1 MLVSSMR
8 LLRQGDILRGIWCG
22 MWCGV
27 AAALWTVAATTVR
40 AQPAPPVTMPAEKVS
55 PRIAPS
61 EVPATNA
68 AIASRYR
75 CGGVG
80 SDDSIA
86 MRAQMKEHPLSLLFA
101 QPGGAYLA
109 DIDVSIQGPAN
120 VQPLNF
126 RANGP
131 VCLIDLP
138 AGTYVVHASS
148 GGVTKKENVTVGAGA
163 KTVDFRF

>member
-1 MLVSSMR
+1 MLVSSMPFPR
-8 LLRQGDILRGIWCG
+8 RAELPMRAAWCG
-22 MWCGV
+22 LV
-27 AAALWTVAATTVR
+27 AAACALAATATVR

-55 PRIAPS
+55 PRIAPA
-61 EVPATNA
+61 EVPASNA
-68 AIASRYR
+68 AMASRYR

-101 QPGGAYLA
+101 RPGGAYLA
-109 DIDVSIQGPAN
+109 DIDVSIEGPAS

-138 AGTYVVHASS
+138 EGSYTVQASS
-148 GGVTKKENVTVGAGA
+148 GGVTKKERVTVGAGS

>member
-1 MLVSSMR
+1 MLP
-8 LLRQGDILRGIWCG
+8 
-22 MWCGV
+22 
-27 AAALWTVAATTVR
+27 AAPLTPGPATDARSETVTPFAVNV
-40 AQPAPPVTMPAEKVS
+40 PSEMPASNGAV
-55 PRIAPS
+55 
-61 EVPATNA
+61 T
-68 AIASRYR
+68 SRYR

-80 SDDSIA
+80 SDDSDAI
-86 MRAQMKEHPLSLLFA
+86 RAQMKEYPLSLLFA
-101 QPGGAYLA
+101 RPGGAYLA

-138 AGTYVVHASS
+138 AGSYTVHATS
-148 GGVTKKENVTVGAGA
+148 GGVTKKESIIVGTGP

>member
-1 MLVSSMR
+1 MSLPQR
-8 LLRQGDILRGIWCG
+8 G
-22 MWCGV
+22 MWCS
-27 AAALWTVAATTVR
+27 LWGGAVIAMCLMSATAVR
-40 AQPAPPVTMPAEKVS
+40 AQPAPPVTMPAEKVAPS
-55 PRIAPS
+55 IAPA

-80 SDDSIA
+80 SDDSDAI
-86 MRAQMKEHPLSLLFA
+86 RAQMKEHPLSLLFA
-101 QPGGAYLA
+101 RPGGAYLA
-109 DIDVSIQGPAN
+109 DIDVSIRGPDN

-138 AGTYVVHASS
+138 AGNYTVHASS
-148 GGVTKKENVTVGAGA
+148 GGVTKKESVIVGMGP